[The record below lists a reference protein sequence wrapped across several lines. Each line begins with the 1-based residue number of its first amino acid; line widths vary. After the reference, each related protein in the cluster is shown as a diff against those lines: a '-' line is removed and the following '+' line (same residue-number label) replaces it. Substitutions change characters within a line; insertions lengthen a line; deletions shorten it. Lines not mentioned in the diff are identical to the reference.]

1 MSLKGEY
8 IKAASAKKGY
18 LAMLAHPTPFRVAAE
33 CAVLQGVGA
42 STVEKLAVFLKGYG
56 KPEEGLE
63 AKHKAEMKASGK
75 DMEFQFLEDSD
86 KDVVLEMLKSGGV
99 TWDKV
104 KPWRAD
110 IVDGEWL

>member
-1 MSLKGEY
+1 
-8 IKAASAKKGY
+8 
-18 LAMLAHPTPFRVAAE
+18 MLSHPTPIRVAAE

-63 AKHKAEMKASGK
+63 AKHKADMKASGK

-104 KPWRAD
+104 QPWRAD
-110 IVDGEWL
+110 IKDGEWL